1 MGKYLLFVVC
11 GLVAIFLGIASIT
24 SQSSSAILAE
34 VEPQRYAVSFPKAV
48 RVKEIYVVP
57 GQQVKEG
64 DPLIKVERPDLLLER
79 ENQLRKIDL
88 LSSNLEKK
96 MLQKDNKLYLND
108 ISFELRKQELENN
121 IQALKSRIAGQQKY
135 SDRLQE
141 LNLTKN
147 PSADTILVQQ
157 LQVLEKEKATLQREY
172 SLKKQEIAALYDI
185 EFTSIEAEIEQLKK
199 ELELLKQEEQEL
211 IQYARVNGAI
221 GNIYVEAEELVP
233 AYTNLISV
241 YEDNPTIIRAFTN
254 EHQPITIES
263 GMDVLVE
270 STNRQYQI
278 RGQVMEVG
286 SRIIEYPLRLRT
298 FDQRPS
304 WGREL
309 FIKIPKESKFLNG
322 EKVFVILEK

>member
-1 MGKYLLFVVC
+1 MGKYLLFIVC

-24 SQSSSAILAE
+24 SQSSSSILAE

-57 GQQVKEG
+57 GQQVKKGE
-64 DPLIKVERPDLLLER
+64 PLIKVERPDLLLDR

-88 LSSNLEKK
+88 LTSNLEKK
-96 MLQKDNKLYLND
+96 ELQKDNKLYLND
-108 ISFELRKQELENN
+108 ISYDLQKQELENK
-121 IQALKSRIAGQQKY
+121 IQQLKGRIAGQQKY
-135 SDRLQE
+135 SDRLNE
-141 LNLTKN
+141 LKLTDQAS
-147 PSADTILVQQ
+147 PDTILVQQ
-157 LQVLEKEKATLQREY
+157 LQVLEKEKVTVQREY
-172 SLKKQEIAALYDI
+172 NLKKQEIAALYDL
-185 EFTSIEAEIEQLKK
+185 EFSSVLAEIEQLKK
-199 ELELLKQEEQEL
+199 ELEVLKQEEQEL

-254 EHQPITIES
+254 EHESVKIES
-263 GMDVLVE
+263 GMHVLVE

-278 RGQVMEVG
+278 RGQVIEVG
-286 SRIIEYPLRLRT
+286 SRIIEYPQRLRT

-309 FIKIPKESKFLNG
+309 FIKIPEESKFLNG